1 MVTRKSKKIIR
12 NFTAGKNKK
21 RKVKPSKAHSYALLG
36 KRKVVA
42 PEKYYQLNQ
51 VWPYLDELK
60 NLVLKISPPSFPKI
74 ERGLVKIGK
83 IKLAI
88 ITGIFLNIAD
98 ARADIMLVG
107 DDIDFKKFISF
118 IKTLEEELG
127 TELRYV
133 ILGIDEFK
141 YRYGMFDRF
150 VHDILE
156 YPHRKVIDK
165 IGRLV

>member
-1 MVTRKSKKIIR
+1 MVKRKKINRKNIVS
-12 NFTAGKNKK
+12 KNKK
-21 RKVKPSKAHSYALLG
+21 RKLKVV
-36 KRKVVA
+36 KRKIVVH
-42 PEKYYQLNQ
+42 EKYYQLNSN
-51 VWPYLDELK
+51 WEYLEELK

-74 ERGLVKIGK
+74 ERGLTKIGK
-83 IKLAI
+83 IKLGI
-88 ITGIFLNIAD
+88 ITGVFLNMPNT
-98 ARADIMLVG
+98 RADIMVVG

-118 IKTLEEELG
+118 IKTLEEEIG

-133 ILGIDEFK
+133 ILGTDEFK

-165 IGRLV
+165 MGKLVAKI